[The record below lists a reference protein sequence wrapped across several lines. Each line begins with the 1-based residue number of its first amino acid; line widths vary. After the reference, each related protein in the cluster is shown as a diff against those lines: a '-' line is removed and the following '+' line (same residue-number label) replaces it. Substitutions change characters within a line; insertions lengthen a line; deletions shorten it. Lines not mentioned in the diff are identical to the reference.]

1 MDNNYLLSMRIRS
14 MLILLLQNVVY
25 KWGTYNYQSL
35 ALSYVIK
42 HA

>member
-25 KWGTYNYQSL
+25 KWGNYNYQSL
-35 ALSYVIK
+35 ALSYGIK